1 MGGERKQEHHSRSF
15 QAVLVTTGVAIL
27 QLAGTQSCTHKTD
40 CFPCGWGWIPPRSA
54 NQVDRE
60 FPHIQAEGMSGL
72 PGLYHLVVLKHP
84 QQQPCVPVGI
94 LGHGT
99 SGLSHFSS
107 TLGWNTNRGDGLL
120 ANTQWEFRGS
130 LGLENWSCSSLD
142 HQGHLIKTDTH
153 QSQGP
158 TANCV

>member
-84 QQQPCVPVGI
+84 QQQPVCACWY
-94 LGHGT
+94 LG
-99 SGLSHFSS
+99 S
-107 TLGWNTNRGDGLL
+107 WNIRLEPFQL
-120 ANTQWEFRGS
+120 NTR
-130 LGLENWSCSSLD
+130 LE
-142 HQGHLIKTDTH
+142 HKQR
-153 QSQGP
+153 
-158 TANCV
+158 